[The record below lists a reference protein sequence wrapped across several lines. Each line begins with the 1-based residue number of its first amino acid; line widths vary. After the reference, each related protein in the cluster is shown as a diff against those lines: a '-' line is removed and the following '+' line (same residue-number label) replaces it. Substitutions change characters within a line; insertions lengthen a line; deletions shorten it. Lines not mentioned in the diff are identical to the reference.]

1 MKQVLAF
8 IFKGIAG
15 IAGVVF
21 FFAPITDTGILISL
35 VALVVAIITGVLG
48 SHLSDEEGQSG
59 YWPGDPRSPS

>member
-1 MKQVLAF
+1 MLAF
-8 IFKGIAG
+8 ILKSVAG

-48 SHLSDEEGQSG
+48 SHLSDDEGQSG
-59 YWPGDPRSPS
+59 YWPVDPRFPS